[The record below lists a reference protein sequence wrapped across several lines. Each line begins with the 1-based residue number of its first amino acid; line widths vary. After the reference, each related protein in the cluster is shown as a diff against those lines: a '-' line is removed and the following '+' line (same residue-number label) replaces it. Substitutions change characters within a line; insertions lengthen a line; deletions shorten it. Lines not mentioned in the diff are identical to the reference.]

1 MTPASTPRPKF
12 RRRAE
17 ARPDEVLD
25 AALALFTEQGYA
37 RTTVEQIARRAG
49 LSKGAVYLYFPSK
62 EALLSGL
69 VERSIGPITG
79 AAFDMIDAWQGD
91 PRPAIGRFLRMIG
104 AALGDETVRA
114 VPMLVLREAPAAP
127 DIAGLFRRAVLDRA
141 IPAVTGLLARGVA
154 AGHIRAVDPE
164 LTTRTIMGP
173 VLAHVILAEIFAIE
187 PEQGLAIDRLVEN
200 HLTILFAGLEPP
212 APEGDAA

>member
-1 MTPASTPRPKF
+1 MTATDTPKPKF

-69 VERSIGPITG
+69 VERAIGPITG

-91 PRPAIGRFLRMIG
+91 PRPAIAQFLRMIG
-104 AALGDETVRA
+104 AALGDDTVRA
-114 VPMLVLREAPAAP
+114 VPILVLREAPAAP
-127 DIAGLFRRAVLDRA
+127 DIATLFRQAVLDRA
-141 IPAVTGLLARGVA
+141 IPAVSRLIARGVS
-154 AGHIRAVDPE
+154 AGHIRPVDPE

-173 VLAHVILAEIFAIE
+173 VLAHIILAEIFGIMPAN
-187 PEQGLAIDRLVEN
+187 GLQMDRLVEN
-200 HLTILFAGLEPP
+200 HLTILFAGLDPIT
-212 APEGDAA
+212 GGAA